1 LPNLLQ
7 TVNRHLGNET
17 FLLQLNCNKDEA
29 KAMLSAIFK
38 RNKGFR
44 SFRPNLAGRFTG
56 DYTFRAHPKY
66 QVLMTRNSNAMAV
79 EISGEIIANGEHS
92 TIKVILE
99 PNYVLR
105 FTPIVTFFTVTI
117 IMLFGKHNNLAET
130 LIIGPLLILF
140 ATAFPVLYLRSA
152 KQQLKD
158 VFSSIF
164 IAQIINRFD

>member
-1 LPNLLQ
+1 MKNLLNILF
-7 TVNRHLGNET
+7 TSLKEEEY
-17 FLLQLNCNKDEA
+17 FIKLNCNKDEA
-29 KAMLSAIFK
+29 KAILSAIFK

-44 SFRPNLAGRFTG
+44 SFRPNLAGRFSG

-79 EISGEIIANGEHS
+79 EISGEIIAKGEYS

>member
-1 LPNLLQ
+1 LNTLFISLKDEE
-7 TVNRHLGNET
+7 HLIH
-17 FLLQLNCNKDEA
+17 LNCNKDEA
-29 KAMLSAIFK
+29 KSLLCAIFK

-44 SFRPNLAGRFTG
+44 SFRPNLTGRFTG
-56 DYTFRAHPKY
+56 DFTFRAHPKY
-66 QVLMTRNSNAMAV
+66 EYLIIRNSNAMAV
-79 EISGEIIANGEHS
+79 EISGEIIAKGEYS
-92 TIKVILE
+92 TIKIILE

-105 FTPIVTFFTVTI
+105 FTPIVTFFAVTI